1 MSWLG
6 SPAIKGHEFSWI
18 TEEGSLTERLKKE
31 FNDVKV
37 DVIYEGLASE
47 KETDYIREVI
57 IKSCDK
63 PMIFAQ
69 TRRGQP
75 MIFARTSLK
84 DDDLNGAWK
93 CLKKLGQQSLA
104 NILFKDPKIFRHS
117 LLYRLCDSDDI
128 LYRHLKSLGCIQEE
142 ILWARKSEW
151 ERDGKILSL
160 TEAFLPKLFNQ

>member
-6 SPAIKGHEFSWI
+6 SPTIKGHEFSWI

-31 FNDVKV
+31 FSDVKV

-69 TRRGQP
+69 TRVKV
-75 MIFARTSLK
+75 I
-84 DDDLNGAWK
+84 DLYNAWS
-93 CLKKLGQQSLA
+93 CLKELGQQSLA

-117 LLYRLCDSDDI
+117 LLYRSCDSDDI
-128 LYRHLKSLGCIQEE
+128 LYRRLKSLGYIHEE
-142 ILWARKSEW
+142 ILWIRKSKW
-151 ERDGKILSL
+151 KKDGKILSL
-160 TEAFLPKLFNQ
+160 TEAFLPKLFKQ

>member
-37 DVIYEGLASE
+37 DIIYEGLASE

-69 TRRGQP
+69 TRVK
-75 MIFARTSLK
+75 MI
-84 DDDLNGAWK
+84 DLDRAWS
-93 CLKKLGQQSLA
+93 CLKELGQQSLA

-128 LYRHLKSLGCIQEE
+128 LYRRLKSLGYIHEE
-142 ILWARKSEW
+142 ILWIRKSKW
-151 ERDGKILSL
+151 EKDGKILSL
-160 TEAFLPKLFNQ
+160 TEAFLPKLFKQ

>member
-1 MSWLG
+1 MSWLT
-6 SPAIKGHEFSWI
+6 SPKVEGVELSWLI
-18 TEEGSLTERLKKE
+18 EEGSLTERLKKE

-69 TRRGQP
+69 TRVK
-75 MIFARTSLK
+75 MI
-84 DDDLNGAWK
+84 DLDSAWS
-93 CLKKLGQQSLA
+93 CLKELGQQSLA

-128 LYRHLKSLGCIQEE
+128 LYRRLKSLGYIHEE
-142 ILWARKSEW
+142 ILWIRKSKW
-151 ERDGKILSL
+151 EKDGKILSL

>member
-31 FNDVKV
+31 FNDVEV

-69 TRRGQP
+69 TRVKV
-75 MIFARTSLK
+75 I
-84 DDDLNGAWK
+84 DLDNAWS
-93 CLKKLGQQSLA
+93 CLKELGQQSLA

-128 LYRHLKSLGCIQEE
+128 LYRRLKSLGYIHEE
-142 ILWARKSEW
+142 ILWIRKSKW
-151 ERDGKILSL
+151 EKDGKILSL
-160 TEAFLPKLFNQ
+160 TEAFLPKLFKQ

>member
-6 SPAIKGHEFSWI
+6 SPKIKGYKFSWI

-37 DVIYEGLASE
+37 DVIYEGLALE

-57 IKSCDK
+57 IKSCEK

-69 TRRGQP
+69 TRVN
-75 MIFARTSLK
+75 MIDLDSAWSFLK
-84 DDDLNGAWK
+84 E
-93 CLKKLGQQSLA
+93 LGQQSLA

-117 LLYRLCDSDDI
+117 LLYRLCDSNDI
-128 LYRHLKSLGCIQEE
+128 LYIRLKSLGYIHEE
-142 ILWARKSEW
+142 ILWIRKSKW
-151 ERDGKILSL
+151 EKDGKILFL
-160 TEAFLPKLFNQ
+160 TEAFLPKLFKQKKLS

>member
-69 TRRGQP
+69 TRVK
-75 MIFARTSLK
+75 MI
-84 DDDLNGAWK
+84 DLDSAWS
-93 CLKKLGQQSLA
+93 CLKELGQQSLA

-117 LLYRLCDSDDI
+117 LLYRLCDSDDF
-128 LYRHLKSLGCIQEE
+128 LYRRLKSLGYIYEE
-142 ILWARKSEW
+142 ILWIRKSKW
-151 ERDGKILSL
+151 EKDGKILSL

>member
-69 TRRGQP
+69 TRVK
-75 MIFARTSLK
+75 MI
-84 DDDLNGAWK
+84 DLDRAWS
-93 CLKKLGQQSLA
+93 CLKELGQQSLA

-128 LYRHLKSLGCIQEE
+128 LYRRLKSLGYIHEE
-142 ILWARKSEW
+142 ILWIRKSKW
-151 ERDGKILSL
+151 EKDGKILSL

>member
-69 TRRGQP
+69 TRVK
-75 MIFARTSLK
+75 MI
-84 DDDLNGAWK
+84 DLDSVWS
-93 CLKKLGQQSLA
+93 CLKELGQQSLA

-128 LYRHLKSLGCIQEE
+128 LYRRLKSLGYIHEE
-142 ILWARKSEW
+142 ILWIRKSKW
-151 ERDGKILSL
+151 EKDGKILSL
-160 TEAFLPKLFNQ
+160 TEAFLPKLFKQ

>member
-1 MSWLG
+1 MSWLT
-6 SPAIKGHEFSWI
+6 SPKVEGVELSWL

-31 FNDVKV
+31 FNDIKV

-69 TRRGQP
+69 TRVK
-75 MIFARTSLK
+75 MI
-84 DDDLNGAWK
+84 DLDSAWS
-93 CLKKLGQQSLA
+93 CLKELGQQSLA

-128 LYRHLKSLGCIQEE
+128 LYRRLKSLGYIHEE
-142 ILWARKSEW
+142 ILWIRKSKW
-151 ERDGKILSL
+151 EKDGKILSL

>member
-47 KETDYIREVI
+47 KETEYIREVI

-69 TRRGQP
+69 TRVKV
-75 MIFARTSLK
+75 I
-84 DDDLNGAWK
+84 DLDNAWS
-93 CLKKLGQQSLA
+93 CLKELGQQSLA

-128 LYRHLKSLGCIQEE
+128 LYRRLKSLGYIHEE
-142 ILWARKSEW
+142 ILWIRKSKW
-151 ERDGKILSL
+151 EKDGKILSL
-160 TEAFLPKLFNQ
+160 TEAFLPKLFKQ

>member
-69 TRRGQP
+69 TRVK
-75 MIFARTSLK
+75 MI
-84 DDDLNGAWK
+84 DLDSVWS
-93 CLKKLGQQSLA
+93 CLKELGQQSLA

-128 LYRHLKSLGCIQEE
+128 LYRRLKSLGYIHEE
-142 ILWARKSEW
+142 ILWIRKSKW
-151 ERDGKILSL
+151 EKDGKILSL
-160 TEAFLPKLFNQ
+160 TEAFLPKLFK

>member
-1 MSWLG
+1 MAWLE
-6 SPAIKGHEFSWI
+6 SPAIPGHEFSWI

-47 KETDYIREVI
+47 KETEYIREVI

-69 TRRGQP
+69 TRVKV
-75 MIFARTSLK
+75 I
-84 DDDLNGAWK
+84 DLDNAWS
-93 CLKKLGQQSLA
+93 CLKELGQQSLA

-128 LYRHLKSLGCIQEE
+128 LYRRLKSLGYIHEE
-142 ILWARKSEW
+142 ILWIRKSKW
-151 ERDGKILSL
+151 EKDGKILSL
-160 TEAFLPKLFNQ
+160 TEAFLPKLFKQ

>member
-6 SPAIKGHEFSWI
+6 SPTIKGHEFSWI

-69 TRRGQP
+69 TRVK
-75 MIFARTSLK
+75 MI
-84 DDDLNGAWK
+84 DLDSAWS
-93 CLKKLGQQSLA
+93 CLKELGQQSLA

-128 LYRHLKSLGCIQEE
+128 LYRRLKSLGYIHEE
-142 ILWARKSEW
+142 ILWIRKSKW
-151 ERDGKILSL
+151 EKDGKILSL
-160 TEAFLPKLFNQ
+160 TEAFLPKLFKQ

>member
-6 SPAIKGHEFSWI
+6 SPTIKGHEFSWI

-31 FNDVKV
+31 FSDVKV

-69 TRRGQP
+69 TRVK
-75 MIFARTSLK
+75 MI
-84 DDDLNGAWK
+84 DLDSAWS
-93 CLKKLGQQSLA
+93 CLKELGQQSLA

-128 LYRHLKSLGCIQEE
+128 LYRRLKSLGYIHEE
-142 ILWARKSEW
+142 ILWIRKSKW
-151 ERDGKILSL
+151 EKDGKILSL

>member
-1 MSWLG
+1 MTWLKL
-6 SPAIKGHEFSWI
+6 PTIKGHEFSWI
-18 TEEGSLTERLKKE
+18 TEESSLTERLKKE

-47 KETDYIREVI
+47 KETEYIREVI

-69 TRRGQP
+69 TRVK
-75 MIFARTSLK
+75 MI
-84 DDDLNGAWK
+84 DLDRAWS
-93 CLKKLGQQSLA
+93 CLKELGQQSLA

-128 LYRHLKSLGCIQEE
+128 LYRRLKSLGYIHEE
-142 ILWARKSEW
+142 ILWIRKSKW
-151 ERDGKILSL
+151 EKDGKILSL
-160 TEAFLPKLFNQ
+160 TEAFLPKLFKQ

>member
-69 TRRGQP
+69 TRVK
-75 MIFARTSLK
+75 MI
-84 DDDLNGAWK
+84 DLDSAWS
-93 CLKKLGQQSLA
+93 CLKELGQQSLA

-117 LLYRLCDSDDI
+117 LLYRSCDSDDI
-128 LYRHLKSLGCIQEE
+128 LYRRLKSLGYIHEE
-142 ILWARKSEW
+142 ILWIRKSKW
-151 ERDGKILSL
+151 EKDGKILSL
-160 TEAFLPKLFNQ
+160 TEAFLPKLFKQ

>member
-1 MSWLG
+1 MSWLR

-37 DVIYEGLASE
+37 DIIYEGLASE

-69 TRRGQP
+69 TRVK
-75 MIFARTSLK
+75 MI
-84 DDDLNGAWK
+84 DLDSAWS
-93 CLKKLGQQSLA
+93 CLKELGQQSLA

-128 LYRHLKSLGCIQEE
+128 LYRRLKSLGYIHEE
-142 ILWARKSEW
+142 ILWIRKSKW
-151 ERDGKILSL
+151 EKDGKILSL
-160 TEAFLPKLFNQ
+160 TEAFLPKLFKQ

>member
-69 TRRGQP
+69 TRVKV
-75 MIFARTSLK
+75 I
-84 DDDLNGAWK
+84 DLDNAWS
-93 CLKKLGQQSLA
+93 CLKELGQQSLA

-128 LYRHLKSLGCIQEE
+128 LYRRLKSLGYIHEE
-142 ILWARKSEW
+142 ILWIRKSKW
-151 ERDGKILSL
+151 EKDGKILSL
-160 TEAFLPKLFNQ
+160 TEAFLPKLFKQ